1 MNYINKYSKKI
12 KKWWTNI
19 DIENV
24 FPNHFQT
31 YLDEEKKIFTVKY
44 LYLIKNIFE
53 IEDVNNIFIINLN
66 NCDEH
71 KIFDNFNKNKDI
83 LKSLFDDN
91 TQYNKEFK
99 KHIQFILSFYQYF
112 NDIKYKIISVIR
124 PLFQEENFNK
134 LFTCDDDLTRL
145 LPIFALI
152 LYLYILE
159 EDIKKTIIQF
169 LNIDM
174 TFIQFFIISYLIIDN
189 LMDNID
195 NENGNEKHKEIFF
208 KWFKALINT
217 PYEKSNFELNELES
231 NIWQC
236 VVFKKYFTKLIEQY
250 PYKQYIEIYQYLKD
264 MVDLILKSDKLQKNE
279 NISEDKIIEESF
291 KKSYSVFHFIIIVT
305 HAQLKLKFNENKIY
319 KLCKL
324 AFLVQMYDD
333 LFDIKKDTFEGNYTY
348 FNSNNVN
355 IDFDKRIKKTFSAL
369 FVLINE
375 LAVNNKHVFEFCNF
389 FYKNMIF
396 LICYFLKDKI
406 NDDNFIKYTE
416 NYSFFSHNILQFFD
430 DSSYDNLN
438 NKKLINLI
446 KKNC

>member
-1 MNYINKYSKKI
+1 MNYIDKYSKKI
-12 KKWWTNI
+12 KKWWSKI
-19 DIENV
+19 DTENV

-31 YLDEEKKIFTVKY
+31 YLDEEKKIFTVKC

-53 IEDVNNIFIINLN
+53 IEDINNVNIIHFDDYDDNVLINNTKKYKNFI
-66 NCDEH
+66 
-71 KIFDNFNKNKDI
+71 
-83 LKSLFDDN
+83 KSLFDDN

-99 KHIQFILSFYQYF
+99 KHIQYILSFYNYF
-112 NDIKYKIISVIR
+112 DDIKHKIINVIK
-124 PLFQEENFNK
+124 PLFDEEHCDK
-134 LFTCDDDLTRL
+134 LFNCDDDLTRL

-159 EDIKKTIIQF
+159 EDIEKTIIQF

-189 LMDNID
+189 LMDNIN
-195 NENGNEKHKEIFF
+195 NESVNNKKIFF
-208 KWFKALINT
+208 RWFKQLIDT
-217 PYEKSNFELNELES
+217 PYEKSKFELNELES

-236 VVFKKYFTKLIEQY
+236 VVFRKYFSKLIEQY
-250 PYKQYIEIYQYLKD
+250 PYEQYIEIYEYLKD
-264 MVDLILKSDKLQKNE
+264 MVNLILKSDKLQKNE
-279 NISEDKIIEESF
+279 NISEHDIIEESF
-291 KKSYSVFHFIIIVT
+291 KKSYSVFYFIIIVT
-305 HAQLKLKFNENKIY
+305 HAQLKIKFDKNKIY

-333 LFDIKKDTFEGNYTY
+333 LFDIKKDTLEGNYTY

-355 IDFDKRIKKTFSAL
+355 IDFDKRIKKTFAAL

-375 LAVNNKHVFEFCNF
+375 LAANNKHVFEFCNF

-396 LICYFLKDKI
+396 LICYFLKNQI
-406 NDDNFIKYTE
+406 NDNNFIKYTE
-416 NYSFFSHNILQFFD
+416 NYSFFSHHILKFFD
-430 DSSYDNLN
+430 DTSYDNLN

-446 KKNC
+446 KKKC

>member
-31 YLDEEKKIFTVKY
+31 YLDEEKKIFTVKC

-53 IEDVNNIFIINLN
+53 IEDINNINIIHFDDYDDNVLINNTNKYKDFI
-66 NCDEH
+66 
-71 KIFDNFNKNKDI
+71 
-83 LKSLFDDN
+83 KSLFDDN

-99 KHIQFILSFYQYF
+99 KHLKYILSFYNYF
-112 NDIKYKIISVIR
+112 NDIKHKIINVIK
-124 PLFQEENFNK
+124 PLFEEEHFDK
-134 LFTCDDDLTRL
+134 LFNCDDDLTRL

-159 EDIKKTIIQF
+159 EDIEKTIIQF

-195 NENGNEKHKEIFF
+195 NENENEKHKKIFF
-208 KWFKALINT
+208 KWFKQLIDLPNN
-217 PYEKSNFELNELES
+217 KNNFELNELES

-236 VVFKKYFTKLIEQY
+236 VVFRKYFSKLIEQY
-250 PYKQYIEIYQYLKD
+250 PYEQYIEIYKYLKD
-264 MVDLILKSDKLQKNE
+264 MVELILKSDKLQKNE

-375 LAVNNKHVFEFCNF
+375 LAVNNKHIFEFCNF

-396 LICYFLKDKI
+396 LICYFLKDSI
-406 NDDNFIKYTE
+406 NDNDFIKYTE

-430 DSSYDNLN
+430 DTSYDNLN

>member
-12 KKWWTNI
+12 KKWWSKI
-19 DIENV
+19 DTENV
-24 FPNHFQT
+24 FPNNFQP
-31 YLDEEKKIFTVKY
+31 YLDEEKKIFTVKC

-53 IEDVNNIFIINLN
+53 IEDINNINIINFN
-66 NCDEH
+66 DYDEY
-71 KIFDNFNKNKDI
+71 KLFNNFNKNKDFI
-83 LKSLFDDN
+83 KSLFDDN
-91 TQYNKEFK
+91 TQHNKEFK
-99 KHIQFILSFYQYF
+99 KHLKYILSFYNYF
-112 NDIKYKIISVIR
+112 GNIKYKIINVIK
-124 PLFQEENFNK
+124 PLFDEEHFDK
-134 LFTCDDDLTRL
+134 LFNCDDDLTRL

-159 EDIKKTIIQF
+159 EDIEKTIIQF

-174 TFIQFFIISYLIIDN
+174 IFIQFFIISYLIIDN

-195 NENGNEKHKEIFF
+195 NESVNNKKIFF
-208 KWFKALINT
+208 KWFKQLINI
-217 PYEKSNFELNELES
+217 PNNENNFKLNELES
-231 NIWQC
+231 NVWQC
-236 VVFKKYFTKLIEQY
+236 VIFKKYFSKLIEQY
-250 PYKQYIEIYQYLKD
+250 PYEQNIEIYQYLKD

-279 NISEDKIIEESF
+279 NISTNDIIEESF
-291 KKSYSVFHFIIIVT
+291 KKSYSVFYFIIIVT
-305 HAQLKLKFNENKIY
+305 HTQLKIKFDKNKIY

-333 LFDIKKDTFEGNYTY
+333 LFDIKKDTLEGNYTY

-355 IDFDKRIKKTFSAL
+355 IDFDKRIKKTFAAL

-396 LICYFLKDKI
+396 LICYFLKNQI
-406 NDDNFIKYTE
+406 NDNDFIKYTE
-416 NYSFFSHNILQFFD
+416 NYSFFSHHILKFFD
-430 DSSYDNLN
+430 DTSYDNLN

-446 KKNC
+446 KKNM